1 VQTVSVKV
9 SPLELS
15 KEEVNRPVTYFG
27 QAHDFATYFASTEQL
42 HCMAVVWYPYIYLL
56 NDLQSQS
63 FPDRN
68 FKADSFNPSEVCKR
82 HVAVLYAQFYFLSW
96 RSRNQFT
103 SLLIKLEKLM

>member
-1 VQTVSVKV
+1 
-9 SPLELS
+9 
-15 KEEVNRPVTYFG
+15 VTYFG
-27 QAHDFATYFASTEQL
+27 HSHDFATYFASTEQL